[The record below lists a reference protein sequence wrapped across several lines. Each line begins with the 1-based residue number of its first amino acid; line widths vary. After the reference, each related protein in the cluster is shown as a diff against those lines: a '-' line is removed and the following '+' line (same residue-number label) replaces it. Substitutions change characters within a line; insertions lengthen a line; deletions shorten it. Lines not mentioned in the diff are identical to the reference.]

1 MCIHALCDI
10 SQEAKS
16 LVQQFRR
23 ELREH
28 IAIQDEFLTS
38 LTPVKRLDGIPAIVE
53 KMQRASELAQ
63 VGPMA
68 AVAGAIAE
76 SVGRAFLAKS
86 EEMIIENGGDIW
98 LALKEQGI
106 IGLYAGR
113 SSFSLKIGLM
123 VQPDQTPMGICT
135 SSGKVGHS
143 LSFGK
148 ADAVTICAK
157 DAALAD
163 AVATETCN
171 RIRVEDDLQ
180 GAVDFALSIKGVTGA
195 IAILDDTIAVKG
207 EVELVD
213 IS

>member
-1 MCIHALCDI
+1 MCIRALRDLTQDAEI
-10 SQEAKS
+10 
-16 LVQQFRR
+16 LVRKFRQQ
-23 ELREH
+23 LREH
-28 IAIQDEFLTS
+28 IACQSEFLTS
-38 LTPVKRLDGIPAIVE
+38 LTPVKKLDGISSIVK
-53 KMQRASELAQ
+53 KMQQASEQAQ

-76 SVGRAFLAKS
+76 SVGRALLEKS
-86 EEMIIENGGDIW
+86 DEMIIENGGDIW
-98 LALKEQGI
+98 LTLKQQGI

-113 SSFSLKIGLM
+113 SPFSSKIGLM
-123 VQPDQTPMGICT
+123 VYPKQTPMGICT

-148 ADAVTICAK
+148 ADAVTICAN

-171 RIRVEDDLQ
+171 RIRGEDDLQ
-180 GAVDFALSIKGVTGA
+180 GAVDFALSIKGVIGA
-195 IAILDDTIAVKG
+195 IAILNDTIAAKG

>member
-1 MCIHALCDI
+1 MCIHALCDLAG
-10 SQEAKS
+10 EAVAV
-16 LVQQFRR
+16 VQTLRQQ
-23 ELREH
+23 LREH

-53 KMQRASELAQ
+53 KMLWASELAH

-68 AVAGAIAE
+68 AVAGAVAE
-76 SVGRAFLAKS
+76 CTGRALLHKS
-86 EEMIIENGGDIW
+86 EEIIVENGGDIY
-98 LALKEQGI
+98 LALKVPGI
-106 IGLYAGR
+106 VGLYAGR
-113 SSFSLKIGLM
+113 SPFSSKIGIM
-123 VQPDQTPMGICT
+123 VHPEQTPMGICT
-135 SSGKVGHS
+135 SSATVGHS

-171 RIRVEDDLQ
+171 RIRREDDL
-180 GAVDFALSIKGVTGA
+180 ADAIDFAFSIDGIFGA
-195 IAILDDTIAVKG
+195 LAILDDKIAVKG
-207 EVELVD
+207 SIELVN